1 MPELLLLLLFRLR
14 EGIVS
19 VEALMLSS
27 SVALLSVA
35 LPSNPR
41 DSEHREPA
49 LDGSSYRTSR
59 RSYLED
65 RAYCLYRLIGGGA
78 VSRTRDRR
86 EIGLAQP

>member
-27 SVALLSVA
+27 GVALLSVA

-49 LDGSSYRTSR
+49 LDGSSYRTS
-59 RSYLED
+59 SWLLCTAPY
-65 RAYCLYRLIGGGA
+65 G
-78 VSRTRDRR
+78 
-86 EIGLAQP
+86 

>member
-27 SVALLSVA
+27 SVALLNVA

-49 LDGSSYRTSR
+49 LDGSSYRTSTVD
-59 RSYLED
+59 SSW
-65 RAYCLYRLIGGGA
+65 
-78 VSRTRDRR
+78 VRTV
-86 EIGLAQP
+86 AC

>member
-1 MPELLLLLLFRLR
+1 MPELLLLLLLFRLR

-41 DSEHREPA
+41 GHGEPA
-49 LDGSSYRTSR
+49 VAGCYARPPMVRGIGSCTQITLNRQV
-59 RSYLED
+59 
-65 RAYCLYRLIGGGA
+65 G
-78 VSRTRDRR
+78 V
-86 EIGLAQP
+86 P

>member
-27 SVALLSVA
+27 GVALLSVA

-41 DSEHREPA
+41 DFA
-49 LDGSSYRTSR
+49 Q
-59 RSYLED
+59 
-65 RAYCLYRLIGGGA
+65 RAGA
-78 VSRTRDRR
+78 GWEFLSD
-86 EIGLAQP
+86 E